1 MGEGNI
7 HSSLAGTYPERERK
21 AATTAT
27 KNEEVKLINQQD
39 SFKVTWI
46 VMK

>member
-27 KNEEVKLINQQD
+27 ENEEIK
-39 SFKVTWI
+39 
-46 VMK
+46 

>member
-1 MGEGNI
+1 MGEGNL

-27 KNEEVKLINQQD
+27 KNEEVNE
-39 SFKVTWI
+39 STNRTVSR
-46 VMK
+46 

>member
-1 MGEGNI
+1 MGEGNL

-27 KNEEVKLINQQD
+27 KNEEVVWQIKID
-39 SFKVTWI
+39 FKVTCL
-46 VMK
+46 VTK